1 MNYEICEHKVNAA
14 ACVMCENDR
23 LKEKLARCYDRIV
36 RLKGLYAASHLS
48 NDAQKKLNLELRKEE

>member
-1 MNYEICEHKVNAA
+1 
-14 ACVMCENDR
+14 MCENDR